1 MSLYKPP
8 NSENWYLS
16 VSHNG
21 RRIRQTTGTADRKA
35 AQEYHDKL
43 KAELWREEKL
53 GEPFATFG
61 DACADWLTAGDRGES
76 DRYRLRALMSAIGI
90 KTPLSAISAGSVA
103 AALSGKGDANRVRY
117 INLVT
122 AVLNHAK
129 KNGKLTTVPAFIR
142 PKIPKSRIRWLTK
155 DEWKRLQ
162 RALAEIAPHL
172 LAPARFAITTGLR
185 MHNVLNLEW
194 SQVNLRRKTAL
205 IHPDQAKAG
214 NAIGVPLSNDAMAV
228 LRGQRKLHKKWVFA
242 YGDAPLTR
250 ATNHGWKSALKAAKI
265 EGFTW
270 HGLRRTWAS
279 WHVMSGTPLPELQR
293 LGAWESYEMVLVYAH
308 LSPSHLATY
317 ANNAKP
323 KS

>member
-16 VSHNG
+16 ISHQG
-21 RRIRQTTGTADRKA
+21 QRIRQSAGTPDRKA
-35 AQEYHDKL
+35 AQEYHDKY
-43 KAELWREEKL
+43 KAELWREGKL

-61 DACADWLTAGDRGES
+61 DACADWLASGDRGES
-76 DRYRLRALMSAIGI
+76 DRYRLRAVLSKIGAR
-90 KTPLSAISAGSVA
+90 TSLSAISARSVA
-103 AALSGKGDANRVRY
+103 DALSGKGDANRVRY
-117 INLVT
+117 LNLIT

-129 KNGKLTTVPAFIR
+129 KQGKLETTPAFIR
-142 PKIPKSRIRWLTK
+142 PKLSKGRVRWLTK
-155 DEWKRLQ
+155 AEWKRLQ

-194 SQVNLRRKTAL
+194 SQVDMKRKVAW

-214 NAIGVPLSNDAMAV
+214 NSIGVPLSDDAMTV
-228 LRGQRKLHKKWVFA
+228 LRGQKKLHKKWVFA

-250 ATNHGWKSALKAAKI
+250 ATNHGWNSALKAAKI

-270 HGLRRTWAS
+270 HGLRHTWAS
-279 WHVMSGTPLPELQR
+279 YHIMNGTPLEVLQK
-293 LGAWESYEMVLVYAH
+293 LGGWESLEMVLKYAH
-308 LSPSHLATY
+308 LSGGHLSNY
-317 ANNAKP
+317 ANNSKGI
-323 KS
+323 K